1 MNVSLPRCL
10 LAACVLAAS
19 VFAPETD
26 YAKAKR
32 KIESIAEER
41 LRPGATVS
49 LTVSEINAY
58 VRAEAANAI
67 PQALRD
73 IVILLPA
80 AGRATGEGIVDF
92 SKLGS
97 PQSARSWLW
106 RWLLEG
112 ERPVSVAV
120 KVESGG
126 GSAVVHIE
134 RVEISGVPVEGRALE
149 FLLDTFV
156 RPRYPDAKIGEPFA
170 LRHNMEAVVV
180 EPERVIVKIKGQR
193 RAATRPATSRPMR
206 TQSGM
211 PIP

>member
-1 MNVSLPRCL
+1 MYVSPPPRLPAL
-10 LAACVLAAS
+10 LVLAAS
-19 VFAPETD
+19 VFGSDPD
-26 YAKAKR
+26 YARAKR

-58 VRAEAANAI
+58 VRAEAASAI
-67 PQALRD
+67 PQGFRN
-73 IVILLPA
+73 IVIFLPA

-120 KVESGG
+120 SVESGG
-126 GSAVVHIE
+126 GSAVVRIE

-170 LRHNMEAVVV
+170 LRHNMEAVLV
-180 EPERVIVKIKGQR
+180 EPERVVVKIKGQR
-193 RAATRPATSRPMR
+193 REAMRPATSRPIR
-206 TQSGM
+206 TQSGT